1 MPKNILVTG
10 ATGQQGAS
18 LIAALRPSED
28 ANATSE
34 YHVLALTR
42 SKSTS
47 SADRLSQEKHVTVV
61 EGDLNN
67 RTSAIR
73 VFEDAKNREGGS
85 IWGVFMV
92 LAFPG
97 LGKNAD
103 GEEAQGKLL
112 ADIALE
118 YGVSA
123 FVHSSALRSGPKYDD
138 ELKLSGKAKV
148 SIERHVK
155 EIGLPWVIVKPGFFM
170 ENFSGALGALAVN
183 LMQIGLRP
191 ETRLDLVAADD
202 IGRVVAAVFKNF
214 SKCSSR
220 ELIIIS
226 ESLTASQI
234 AEQYRH
240 TAGLIGFY
248 VSPYLAWLVL
258 KVNADTQKL
267 VQTIKDTHDRSVNGD
282 YPEREAEMRI
292 ATDVYA
298 PRTTFQEWV
307 SKTNSKTKEGWNR
320 LSLWG
325 LLTGGS

>member
-18 LIAALRPSED
+18 LIAALRQSQD
-28 ANATSE
+28 TNTAAE

-42 SKSTS
+42 SKSS
-47 SADRLSQEKHVTVV
+47 PSADRFSRERHVTVV
-61 EGDLNN
+61 EGDLND
-67 RTSAIR
+67 RASVIR
-73 VFEDAKNREGGS
+73 VFEGAKNGQGS
-85 IWGVFMV
+85 GIWGVFMV

-103 GEEAQGKLL
+103 AEEAQGKLL
-112 ADIALE
+112 ADVALE

-123 FVHSSALRSGPKYDD
+123 FVYASALRSGPKYDD

-148 SIERHVK
+148 SVERHVK

-170 ENFSGALGALAVN
+170 ENFSGMLGALAVN
-183 LMQIGLRP
+183 LMQIGLKP

-202 IGRVVAAVFKNF
+202 IGRFVAAVFKNF

-240 TAGLIGFY
+240 TTGLIGSY

-267 VQTIKDTHDRSVNGD
+267 QVTQ
-282 YPEREAEMRI
+282 
-292 ATDVYA
+292 
-298 PRTTFQEWV
+298 V
-307 SKTNSKTKEGWNR
+307 SD
-320 LSLWG
+320 LCIQV
-325 LLTGGS
+325 